1 MGHLGG
7 LGGRGSG
14 IHPVPAGVSAGSWR
28 RGSLNR
34 VGEGSRV
41 RSSGQRPVEALRV
54 YFNSGAPLVSDRV
67 LTRGP
72 AHTGHARAPELHPPP
87 RPRGPPPSLTLSLQ
101 MGKPG
106 AGGGGG
112 SSGWDRP
119 LLGPGGSPPTRDR
132 PGGCG
137 HGSPGPR
144 MRGCGE
150 EHSQPEGAARR
161 APGGGNIS
169 SAAHV
174 ELGVELGRGFRG
186 ANEGRARGQPR
197 GQCSPRP
204 RDAGGSVASCRG
216 PAPRSPGG
224 GPRE

>member
-106 AGGGGG
+106 AGGGRGEL
-112 SSGWDRP
+112 R
-119 LLGPGGSPPTRDR
+119 LGQAA
-132 PGGCG
+132 
-137 HGSPGPR
+137 PGPR
-144 MRGCGE
+144 GQPTDAGPAGGLRAWLSRPTDEGLWGGAQSARG
-150 EHSQPEGAARR
+150 SSPEGSWGRQHLLSSARG
-161 APGGGNIS
+161 AGGG
-169 SAAHV
+169 
-174 ELGVELGRGFRG
+174 
-186 ANEGRARGQPR
+186 
-197 GQCSPRP
+197 
-204 RDAGGSVASCRG
+204 AGTWFPWC
-216 PAPRSPGG
+216 
-224 GPRE
+224 